1 MSWICGMKHRGR
13 ETMAKFMVYESAQT
27 VYIYEVEAE
36 SQDKAKEIVEEGYT
50 DPVRTEYLER
60 EIYQIG
66 EASDA

>member
-1 MSWICGMKHRGR
+1 
-13 ETMAKFMVYESAQT
+13 MAKFMVYESAQI
-27 VYIYEVEAE
+27 VYVYEVEAE

-50 DPVRTEYLER
+50 DPVRTKYLER